1 MTLTE
6 NAKPPERETGAA
18 QAQHAWLWPFEAT
31 RLVLDA
37 YWQWYADH
45 APGHADPPDAQL
57 AWTTPNRTALELPS
71 MRLLDFSQAAR
82 GQPLLVC
89 APYALHRALIA
100 DFAPGHSLIEAL
112 QQSGIARLYLTDWRS
127 ATPEMRYF
135 SIDSYLSDL
144 NVAVDTIGPPVDLAG
159 LCQGGWLSLLYAAR
173 FPGKVRRLVL
183 ASSPID
189 VSVPSQLSGMVA
201 ALPEQSFA
209 ALVHQGGGIISGRH
223 MLQCWS
229 IPFGVQD
236 VEAVLQR
243 GLRDAS
249 DDAASLLDRFQRW
262 NRETLDLPGVYY
274 LEVINWIFRQN
285 RIARGEFVAL
295 GRRIDLAEVK
305 TPAFLLA
312 ADDDIVVP
320 RDQAF
325 ATARLLGTPPMWLE
339 RGTEPCGHLGLFM
352 GCKALSNSWRRI
364 VRWLQSDIGDA
375 SAQRPRISA

>member
-1 MTLTE
+1 MILTE
-6 NAKPPERETGAA
+6 NAKLPERVTGAVG
-18 QAQHAWLWPFEAT
+18 AQHAWLWPFEAT

-45 APGHADPPDAQL
+45 APGHADPGDAQL
-57 AWTTPNRTALELPS
+57 AWTTPNRIALELPS
-71 MRLLDFSQAAR
+71 MHLLDFSRSAD
-82 GQPLLVC
+82 GQPLLIC

-100 DFAPGHSLIEAL
+100 DFAPGHSLIGTLE
-112 QQSGIARLYLTDWRS
+112 QSGIARLYLTDWRS

-144 NVAVDTIGPPVDLAG
+144 NVAVDTIGPPVDLVG

-201 ALPEQSFA
+201 ALPEQSFT
-209 ALVHQGGGIISGRH
+209 ALVHQGAGVISGTH

-229 IPFGVQD
+229 IPFGLQD

-243 GLRDAS
+243 GLRDGS
-249 DDAASLLDRFQRW
+249 DDAGSLLDRFQRW
-262 NRETLDLPGVYY
+262 NRETLDLPGAYY
-274 LEVINWIFRQN
+274 LEVINWIFRHN
-285 RIARGEFVAL
+285 RIARGDFVAL

-339 RGTEPCGHLGLFM
+339 RSTEPCGHLGLFM
-352 GCKALSNSWRRI
+352 GCKALTSSWRRI
-364 VRWLQSDIGDA
+364 ARWLQSDIGDA
-375 SAQRPRISA
+375 SAQRPRIGA